1 MDRREIRGVTRTFM
15 PKKILI
21 AEDEPDSRRLLE
33 DILEAFGPHDI
44 HVLIA
49 HDGAET
55 MEVTNRE
62 RPDLILLDIMM
73 PKISGFDICRQI
85 KQDPELASTYI
96 IMITARF
103 QVEDRREATRAGA
116 DEYITKPFDVIVI
129 IERIRN
135 ALGITG

>member
-1 MDRREIRGVTRTFM
+1 MA
-15 PKKILI
+15 KKILI

-33 DILEAFGPHDI
+33 DILEAFGPHDVQ
-44 HVLIA
+44 VLIA

-55 MEVTNRE
+55 MEITNRE

-103 QVEDRREATRAGA
+103 QFEDRREATRAGA
-116 DEYITKPFDVIVI
+116 DEYITKPFDVILI